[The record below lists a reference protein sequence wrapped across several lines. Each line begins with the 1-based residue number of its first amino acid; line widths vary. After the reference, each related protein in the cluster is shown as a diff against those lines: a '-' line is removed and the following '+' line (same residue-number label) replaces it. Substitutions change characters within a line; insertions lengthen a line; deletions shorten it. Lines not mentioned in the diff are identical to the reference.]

1 MMLPVVVLVGVIFCA
16 VAALAVHRL
25 LVCALWLAGASALT
39 ALLLYLMGAPEVAVI
54 ELSVGAGLVTV
65 LFVFAINIAGEDVP
79 ENRPVLPRPL
89 GYILSGLAFG
99 LLAVVSLPRLF
110 LVVFNNYPSLQTGP
124 YSIPLAQKF
133 TEIFW
138 QQRGLDT
145 LLQVALIFCG
155 VMAILSLMAERLV
168 PPAALKERAK

>member
-16 VAALAVHRL
+16 VAAIAARRL

-39 ALLLYLMGAPEVAVI
+39 ALMLYLLGAPEVAVI

-79 ENRPVLPRPL
+79 ENHPLLPRPL
-89 GYILSGLAFG
+89 GFILSGLTFG

-110 LVVFNNYPSLQTGP
+110 PVVFSKYPGLISAP
-124 YSIPLAQKF
+124 NSIPLAQKF
-133 TEIFW
+133 TDVFW
-138 QQRGLDT
+138 QARGLDT

-155 VMAILSLMAERLV
+155 VMAILSLLAERQVSL
-168 PPAALKERAK
+168 PSLKERLK